1 MKERFSGRL
10 DFGERSLS
18 PSSGV
23 LAYGSGS
30 GGSESAGVMSEVE
43 SEMSGRQA
51 AEERHGR
58 GRRGREG
65 MRRGTGEGERRIK
78 EGNRERHG
86 DGSFV
91 IFRSLVIMAE
101 KGGRRLRREGRL
113 Q

>member
-1 MKERFSGRL
+1 MG
-10 DFGERSLS
+10 

-23 LAYGSGS
+23 LAYGSSG

-51 AEERHGR
+51 ADERHGR

-65 MRRGTGEGERRIK
+65 MGRGKGEGERRIK

-86 DGSFV
+86 DESFV
-91 IFRSLVIMAE
+91 IFRSLVLMAE
-101 KGGRRLRREGRL
+101 KGGRRLQREGRL